1 MFYFYFQLI
10 KIQHKYPSLKKK
22 RLNSIIHVTIGLRKK
37 IQLNNSNL
45 SSVGILEIYILQM
58 FFYKILLFQLHESSM
73 KSDYSMNK
81 SSLSKSSRVTPHET
95 TSLFSNI
102 KLNNNDEL
110 DRTGMIQDYHQRSE
124 RNKRKKSVN
133 SFRTRTRTAGFHF

>member
-1 MFYFYFQLI
+1 
-10 KIQHKYPSLKKK
+10 
-22 RLNSIIHVTIGLRKK
+22 
-37 IQLNNSNL
+37 
-45 SSVGILEIYILQM
+45 
-58 FFYKILLFQLHESSM
+58 
-73 KSDYSMNK
+73 MNK

-95 TSLFSNI
+95 ISLFSNI

-133 SFRTRTRTAGFHF
+133 SFRTKTRAAGFHF